1 MKNILIAI
9 VSALL
14 IICFCTACYSD
25 SIVASDS
32 VADDLP
38 SKVDLRNYDG
48 KNYVTSV
55 KRQSFGDCWSFSLAG
70 SAEIAYLYANN
81 MGVDAGELNDYV
93 DFSEKYIAWYMYHGM
108 TNEDVVKGK
117 VRASQTGEG
126 FDPKEA
132 EASNKNVVFE
142 IGGEFVHYGNLFG
155 SGFGPVDEKTSVNG
169 EYPYDDDYPK
179 ENFVERDE
187 SGKITKGS
195 LPPRNGA
202 LIIKNSWGTVD
213 SEEDGFFYLSY
224 YDHSI
229 CSPMSYEF
237 DNNKDVKHTDIN
249 YDQYDLMMTE
259 WYGNSDYMEETKMA
273 NIFVSE
279 EDESLFQIS
288 YITSLPDT
296 EVEYEIYT
304 GVDDTPFSG
313 RLLEKGEIRHT
324 FAGYHK
330 IDLKGEYP
338 LKKGE
343 RYSVVLTMKRSG
355 DDGSVVYTETFP
367 YSTKFSTGLNV
378 KGIVNRGESYLYH
391 DGKWTDMSE
400 MKDSLIERAYSQLN
414 EKLGSKETFTSI
426 SLDSKDTFT
435 IDNYLINTKITISP
449 LGISLSGECDQKYD
463 KQMQPWGSRCF
474 EVPDTD
480 GNSKV
485 IMDDGNVY
493 YILINEGGERR
504 TDDSG
509 VFHETTH
516 LQYSA
521 TKKMAWNLGSNRIII
536 DLDKVQ
542 SVIING
548 DTLYQK

>member
-14 IICFCTACYSD
+14 IICFCTSCYSD

-32 VADDLP
+32 VSDDLP

-132 EASNKNVVFE
+132 EASNQNAVLE

-169 EYPYDDDYPK
+169 EYPYAYQSSSDDSRALPLNAQYRSIPQKAFLRSSLVLPSPAKLDTKGKYSFDEEALKAIKSELYKGHGVSLAINVSHNGFIQDNMASYYDGNNAADHAVTVVGYDDNYQK

-195 LPPRNGA
+195 LPPQNGA

-237 DNNKDVKHTDIN
+237 DNNKDVKHSDIN

-259 WYGNSDYMEETKMA
+259 WYGNSDYKEETKMA
-273 NIFVSE
+273 NIFESE

-288 YITSLPDT
+288 YIT
-296 EVEYEIYT
+296 
-304 GVDDTPFSG
+304 
-313 RLLEKGEIRHT
+313 
-324 FAGYHK
+324 
-330 IDLKGEYP
+330 
-338 LKKGE
+338 
-343 RYSVVLTMKRSG
+343 RS
-355 DDGSVVYTETFP
+355 P
-367 YSTKFSTGLNV
+367 ST
-378 KGIVNRGESYLYH
+378 
-391 DGKWTDMSE
+391 
-400 MKDSLIERAYSQLN
+400 
-414 EKLGSKETFTSI
+414 
-426 SLDSKDTFT
+426 
-435 IDNYLINTKITISP
+435 
-449 LGISLSGECDQKYD
+449 
-463 KQMQPWGSRCF
+463 
-474 EVPDTD
+474 
-480 GNSKV
+480 
-485 IMDDGNVY
+485 
-493 YILINEGGERR
+493 
-504 TDDSG
+504 
-509 VFHETTH
+509 TT
-516 LQYSA
+516 
-521 TKKMAWNLGSNRIII
+521 R
-536 DLDKVQ
+536 
-542 SVIING
+542 
-548 DTLYQK
+548 